1 MDRTPEEFLK
11 ESEDTTKPMK
21 NWTRVVIETAE
32 KNPKTLAVVTNND
45 FELAEG
51 IRVRMKPS
59 NLPYS

>member
-11 ESEDTTKPMK
+11 ESEDVTKPMK
-21 NWTRVVIETAE
+21 NWVRVVIETAE